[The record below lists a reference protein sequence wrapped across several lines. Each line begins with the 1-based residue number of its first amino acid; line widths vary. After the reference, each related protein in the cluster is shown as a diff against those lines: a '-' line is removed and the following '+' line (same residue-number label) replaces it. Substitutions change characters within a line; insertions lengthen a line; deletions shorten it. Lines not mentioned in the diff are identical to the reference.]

1 MHVCACVCPQ
11 SSSVNGRVLHQG
23 QGELLAGA
31 AAAVSVFLFE
41 DLSLEEHLV
50 RGRYSLRM

>member
-31 AAAVSVFLFE
+31 TAAVSVFLFE

-50 RGRYSLRM
+50 RGRCSLRM